1 MWKWPTPKPAR
12 LETLNINIIAFM
24 KAPVHFRSLCLLAVL
39 GVAVSGQ
46 PQDSVAQQ
54 LSTILQR
61 IQSGDL
67 STARSELER
76 MVAQTPTDA
85 RVLNL
90 LGVVNARENNISAA
104 ESEFQKAIK
113 ASPRFSGA
121 YLNLGR
127 LLQEH
132 SDRPQALQRA
142 LAVYTKL
149 LEFEPD
155 NVEANY
161 QAAWVANCLGSFDAS
176 LHHLDRLPATAQT
189 RAPALA
195 VRCADYAGLGRSVE
209 AQKTATELVAAP
221 DLSESDILPMLST
234 LVQHGSE
241 EVAAELLEALAARG
255 LASPD
260 SLRRQAALEENRG
273 NFKQARAA
281 LETDLKLESPSVPLL
296 TQLARVAY
304 RASDLEGALGYLA
317 HARDMAPENAGI
329 HFFFGVIC
337 IDLRLPPEAKESL
350 QTAVRLDP
358 GNPYY
363 NYALGAVLVGQ
374 RNPDGAIPYLQKFVD
389 SKPTD
394 PRGHFALGVAYF
406 DANQPAMARKELSA
420 IADRPETQYGAYLY
434 LGRLDIEDEHYDQA
448 LNHLRKAIEGN
459 PEVPDAYAE
468 SALVHI
474 RRNEY
479 PAAEQDLAQA
489 LKLAPDHYLSNLRLL
504 MLYRRTNNPQ
514 AAAQTER
521 VERLQKTG
529 EQKEQLL
536 MRSLEI
542 RPY

>member
-1 MWKWPTPKPAR
+1 
-12 LETLNINIIAFM
+12 LNINIIAFM
-24 KAPVHFRSLCLLAVL
+24 KGPVRFRSLCLIAVL

-46 PQDSVAQQ
+46 PQDSVGQQ

-61 IQSGDL
+61 IQSSDL

-76 MVAQTPTDA
+76 MAARTPTDA

-90 LGVVNARENNISAA
+90 LGVVNARENNIPAA
-104 ESEFQKAIK
+104 ESEFQKAIE

-132 SDRPQALQRA
+132 ADRPQALERA
-142 LAVYTKL
+142 LAAYVKL

-161 QAAWVANCLGSFDAS
+161 QAAWVANRLGSFDAS
-176 LHHLDRLPATAQT
+176 LHHLGRLPASAQT
-189 RAPALA
+189 RAAALA
-195 VRCADYAGLGRSVE
+195 IRCADYAGLGRSAD
-209 AQKTATELVAAP
+209 AQKTATELAAAP
-221 DLSESDILPMLST
+221 DLSEAAILPMLSI
-234 LVQHGSE
+234 LVQHHSE
-241 EVAAELLEALAARG
+241 GVAAELLEALAARW

-260 SLRRQAALEENRG
+260 SLRRLAALEENQG

-281 LETDLKLESPSVPLL
+281 LERDLKLEPPSVPLL

-317 HARDMAPENAGI
+317 HARDMAPENAAV

-337 IDLRLPPEAKESL
+337 IDLKLPPEAKESL

-374 RNPDGAIPYLQKFVD
+374 RNPDGAIPYLQKYVD
-389 SKPTD
+389 AKPTD

-406 DANQPAMARKELSA
+406 DANQLTTARKELSA

-434 LGRLDIEDEHYDQA
+434 LGRLDIEDEHYDEA
-448 LNHLRKAIEGN
+448 LNHLRKAMETN
-459 PEVPDAYAE
+459 PYAPDAYAE
-468 SALVHI
+468 SALVYI

-479 PAAEQDLAQA
+479 PLAERDLERA

-504 MLYRRTNNPQ
+504 MVYKRTKNPK
-514 AAAQTER
+514 AAAQAER
-521 VERLQKTG
+521 LEQLQKTG

>member
-1 MWKWPTPKPAR
+1 
-12 LETLNINIIAFM
+12 M
-24 KAPVHFRSLCLLAVL
+24 KEPVHFRSVWLVALL

-46 PQDSVAQQ
+46 PKDSVDQR
-54 LSTILQR
+54 LSMILQQ

-67 STARSELER
+67 STARSELEQ
-76 MVAQTPTDA
+76 MVAQTPNDA

-90 LGVVNARENNISAA
+90 LGVVNARENNVTAA
-104 ESEFQKAIK
+104 ESEFRKAIQ
-113 ASPRFSGA
+113 ASPRFSSA

-132 SDRPQALQRA
+132 ADRPQALETA
-142 LAVYTKL
+142 LAAYIKL
-149 LEFEPD
+149 LKLEPD

-161 QAAWVANCLGSFDAS
+161 QAAWVANRLGSFDAS
-176 LHHLDRLPATAQT
+176 LHHLDRLPANAQA

-195 VRCADYAGLGRSVE
+195 LRCADYAGLGRSAE
-209 AQKTATELVAAP
+209 ARKTATALVAAP
-221 DLSESDILPMLST
+221 DLSEADILPVLSI
-234 LVQHGSE
+234 LVQHHSE
-241 EVAAELLEALAARG
+241 EVAAELLEALTDRE

-260 SLRRQAALEENRG
+260 SLRRLAGLEENRG

-281 LETDLKLESPSVPLL
+281 LETDLKLEPPSVPLL

-304 RASDLEGALGYLA
+304 RSRDLEGALGYLA
-317 HARDMAPENAGI
+317 HARDMAPENAAI

-337 IDLRLPPEAKESL
+337 IDLKLPPEAKESL
-350 QTAVRLDP
+350 QNAVRLDP
-358 GNPYY
+358 KNPYY
-363 NYALGAVLVGQ
+363 SYALGAVLVGQ
-374 RNPDGAIPYLQKFVD
+374 TNPDSAIPYLQKYVD
-389 SKPTD
+389 SKPSD

-434 LGRLDIEDEHYDQA
+434 LGRLDIEDEHYDEA
-448 LNHLRKAIEGN
+448 LNHLRKAIEAN
-459 PEVPDAYAE
+459 PDAPDAYAD

-479 PAAEQDLAQA
+479 PPAERDLGRA

-504 MLYRRTNNPQ
+504 MVYKRTKNPQ
-514 AAAQTER
+514 AAAQAER
-521 VERLQKTG
+521 VEQLQKAG